1 MEAVIIVLLAVLG
14 SALGSFFNVLIDRL
28 PRMVSIVKPAS
39 HCTGCGTSIK
49 FYQNIPVISYLLLR
63 GKCRECGAKIH
74 WHHLLVE
81 VITPL
86 LLIALFYRHGIESV
100 LFYKYAILV
109 CFMIPIFFID
119 AFHHLIPHV
128 LSIPLIILGLLFAL
142 LPGSDVGIVNAA
154 LTALTVFCMLIL
166 IAWGYLKL
174 RQKDGL
180 GGGDIWLLTGLAT
193 FFGAITMPFVF
204 LLAAFSGILFFV
216 IFIRNHDLEFAFGNF
231 IALAAVTWALVGD
244 YILNY
249 IL

>member
-1 MEAVIIVLLAVLG
+1 MEAVIVTLLVVLG

-28 PRMVSIVKPAS
+28 PRKKSIIKPAS
-39 HCTGCGTSIK
+39 HCTECGTSIK
-49 FYQNIPVISYLLLR
+49 FYHNIPILSYLLLR
-63 GKCRECGAKIH
+63 GKCRKCGIKIH

-81 VITPL
+81 VITPIL
-86 LLIALFYRHGIESV
+86 LVALFYRHGIEGV
-100 LFYKYAILV
+100 LFYKYAILT

-128 LSIPLIILGLLFAL
+128 LSIPLILLGVLFSL
-142 LPGSDVGIVNAA
+142 VPGTDVGIVNAVI
-154 LTALTVFCMLIL
+154 TAGTVFCMLII

-204 LLAAFSGILFFV
+204 LLAAFSGIIFFV
-216 IFIRNHDLEFAFGNF
+216 LFIRNRDLEFAFGNF
-231 IALAAVTWALVGD
+231 IALAAVTWALIGD
-244 YILNY
+244 YILDF